1 MQLIPAIDV
10 RAGRCVRL
18 YQGDFAAETCYPP
31 DPAQLLRRYQ
41 ALGARWLHVVDLDGA
56 RDGARANGAVIAGLA
71 SLGTL
76 HLQVGGGVRSSQAIR
91 ELLDAGVARVVIGSA
106 ALERPDEVATWLGR
120 FGAERLCLAFDVRA
134 GTGAAARVHTQG
146 WTQDS
151 GVSLWAAIDRYAPGS
166 VRHILC
172 TDIGRDGALTG
183 PNLDLYRT
191 AIARFPDLAWQA
203 SGGVRDAADLAEL
216 ALIGVAAA
224 VSGRALLEQRIS
236 DEELRPFLPAAS
248 SRASTYATARS

>member
-1 MQLIPAIDV
+1 VLLIPAIDV

-18 YQGDFAAETCYPP
+18 YQGDFAAETCYAP

-41 ALGARWLHVVDLDGA
+41 ALGTRWLHVVDLDGA
-56 RDGARANGAVIAGLA
+56 RDGTRANAAVIAALA

-76 HLQVGGGVRSSQAIR
+76 PLQVGGGVRSSQAIR
-91 ELLDAGVARVVIGSA
+91 ELLDSGVARVVIGSA

-134 GTGAAARVHTQG
+134 ETAAEARVHTHG

-151 GVSLWAAIDRYAPGS
+151 GVSLWAALGRYATGS

-183 PNLDLYRT
+183 PNLDLYRS
-191 AIARFPDLAWQA
+191 AVARFPDLAWQA
-203 SGGVRDAADLAEL
+203 SGGVRDAADLAAL
-216 ALIGVAAA
+216 ARTGVTAA
-224 VSGRALLEQRIS
+224 VSGKALLEERINR
-236 DEELRPFLPAAS
+236 EELRPFLPDAS
-248 SRASTYATARS
+248 SPASTYATARS

>member
-1 MQLIPAIDV
+1 MLLIPAIDV

-18 YQGDFAAETCYPP
+18 YQGDFAAETCYAP

-41 ALGARWLHVVDLDGA
+41 ALGARWLHLVDLDGA
-56 RDGARANGAVIAGLA
+56 RAGARANGALIAGLA
-71 SLGTL
+71 SFGAVQ
-76 HLQVGGGVRSSQAIR
+76 LQVGGGVRSARAIG

-106 ALERPDEVATWLGR
+106 ALERPDEVAAWLGR

-134 GTGAAARVHTQG
+134 ENGAEARVHTHG

-151 GVSLWAAIDRYAPGS
+151 GVSLWAALGRYATGS
-166 VRHILC
+166 LRHILC

-191 AIARFPDLAWQA
+191 AVARFPDLAWQA
-203 SGGVRDAADLAEL
+203 SGGVRGAADLAAL
-216 ALIGVAAA
+216 ARTGVTAA
-224 VSGRALLEQRIS
+224 VSGKALLEQRIS
-236 DEELRPFLPAAS
+236 CEELRPYLPDASSPASTCATAAS
-248 SRASTYATARS
+248 

>member
-1 MQLIPAIDV
+1 VLLIPAIDV

-18 YQGDFAAETCYPP
+18 YQGDFAAETCYAP

-41 ALGARWLHVVDLDGA
+41 ALGTRWLHVVDLDGA
-56 RDGARANGAVIAGLA
+56 RDGTRANAAVIAALA

-91 ELLDAGVARVVIGSA
+91 ELLDSGVARVVIGSA

-134 GTGAAARVHTQG
+134 ETAAEARVHTHG

-151 GVSLWAAIDRYAPGS
+151 GVSLWAALGRYATGS

-183 PNLDLYRT
+183 PNLDLYRS
-191 AIARFPDLAWQA
+191 AVARFPDLAWQA
-203 SGGVRDAADLAEL
+203 SGGIRDAADLAAL
-216 ALIGVAAA
+216 ARTGVTAA
-224 VSGRALLEQRIS
+224 VSGKALLEERINR
-236 DEELRPFLPAAS
+236 EELRPFLPDAS
-248 SRASTYATARS
+248 SPASTYATARS